1 MNDVEK
7 LRLYKE
13 SLKSAWGY
21 NDYNDW
27 PIKFNSVMHL
37 FLEKFAQEILDD
49 IREIS
54 EKQIS
59 SSMVAEAFI
68 NPARIYRLINPLLYG
83 MKRLRYPISEQRR
96 LACYF
101 LDLVQLLKAGSP
113 FNEEGRNCI
122 LDPIKVSQIVEQVNM
137 RPSTQEEA
145 RRLQQ
150 FCGIMWAYT
159 ESIFFRAHDVT
170 KEIHGP
176 YVLNNG
182 DQLLIRRYMN
192 LRPTDMIK
200 EIRLLECDEIS
211 IYTRYNP
218 DLKLTI
224 DSYNH
229 LFLHDGNYISDLC
242 SYAIECDGKK
252 ISLDELWE
260 GVNQMCETIRQVHQW
275 VSKADWQKLT
285 LRYAEIYWYRKRPL
299 KILLKKDEFIPQ
311 SVRDKIQSGLPD
323 ERRKSNLSE
332 SQIDRLIQMII

>member
-37 FLEKFAQEILDD
+37 FLEEFSQEILDD
-49 IREIS
+49 IKEIS

-59 SSMVAEAFI
+59 SSTVAEAFI

-83 MKRLRYPISEQRR
+83 MKRLRCSISEQRR

-101 LDLVQLLKAGSP
+101 LDLVQILKYGPP
-113 FNEEGRNCI
+113 FNEEGRNI
-122 LDPIKVSQIVEQVNM
+122 IFSPEKVRKIVDQVNM
-137 RPSTQEEA
+137 QPSTQEEA
-145 RRLQQ
+145 RRIQQ

-176 YVLNNG
+176 YVLSNG
-182 DQLLIRRYMN
+182 DQLLIRRYLN
-192 LRPTDMIK
+192 LRPMDMIK
-200 EIRLLECDEIS
+200 DMRLLDCDEIS
-211 IYTRYNP
+211 IYTRYSS

-229 LFLHDGNYISDLC
+229 LFLQDGNYIRDLC
-242 SYAIECDGKK
+242 SYAIKCDGKL
-252 ISLDELWE
+252 ISIDELR
-260 GVNQMCETIRQVHQW
+260 GKVDQMCETIRQVHQW
-275 VSKADWQKLT
+275 VSKADWQTLT

-299 KILLKKDEFIPQ
+299 KILLGMDETIPQ
-311 SVRDKIQSGLPD
+311 SVRDKIRSGSPD
-323 ERRKSNLSE
+323 ERRKSNLNE
-332 SQIDRLIQMII
+332 KQIDRLIQMII

>member
-1 MNDVEK
+1 MNDLDK

-27 PIKFNSVMHL
+27 PIKFNSIMHL
-37 FLEKFAQEILDD
+37 FLEEFAQEILDD
-49 IREIS
+49 IDEIN

-59 SSMVAEAFI
+59 SSKVAEAFT

-83 MKRLRYPISEQRR
+83 MKKLRYPISEQRR

-101 LDLVQLLKAGSP
+101 LDLVQVLKDGSP
-113 FNEEGRNCI
+113 FNEEGRNII
-122 LDPIKVSQIVEQVNM
+122 LGPIKVSQIVEQIEM
-137 RPSTQEEA
+137 QPSIQEEA

-159 ESIFFRAHDVT
+159 ESTFFRAHDVT

-176 YVLNNG
+176 YILNNG
-182 DQLLIRRYMN
+182 DQLLIRRYLN

-200 EIRLLECDEIS
+200 EIRLLDCDEIT

-218 DLKLTI
+218 ALRLTI

-229 LFLHDGNYISDLC
+229 LFLQAGNYISDLS
-242 SYAIECDGKK
+242 SYAIVCDGERVSIDVLCGK
-252 ISLDELWE
+252 IA
-260 GVNQMCETIRQVHQW
+260 QMCETIRQIHQW
-275 VSKADWQKLT
+275 VSDSDWRMLT

-299 KILLKKDEFIPQ
+299 KILLNKDEYIPQ
-311 SVRDKIQSGLPD
+311 SVRDKIRSGMPD
-323 ERRKSNLSE
+323 ERRKSNLNE
-332 SQIDRLIQMII
+332 EQIDRLIQMII